1 MSKAKS
7 TTKQAPKSGK
17 GLSDFEKAA
26 MKDRLRELKAEER
39 MNSDRAAGEKA
50 ILDRIATMPEPDRSL
65 AKRVHKI
72 VTETAPELMPKTW
85 YGMPAYTRNGK
96 VLIFF
101 QDAKK
106 FEARYSTVGFTDTA
120 KLDDGDMWA
129 TSFAITKLSPA
140 EEAKIVALL
149 KKALH

>member
-7 TTKQAPKSGK
+7 TTKQAPKTGK

-85 YGMPAYTRNGK
+85 YGMPAYTKNGK

-120 KLDDGDMWA
+120 NLDDGDMWA
-129 TSFAITKLSPA
+129 TSFALAKLSPA

-149 KKALH
+149 KKALR

>member
-7 TTKQAPKSGK
+7 TTKQAPKTGK

-120 KLDDGDMWA
+120 NLDDGDMWA
-129 TSFAITKLSPA
+129 TSFALAKLSPA

-149 KKALH
+149 KKALR

>member
-120 KLDDGDMWA
+120 NLDDGDMWA
-129 TSFAITKLSPA
+129 TSFALAKLSPA

-149 KKALH
+149 KKALR

>member
-85 YGMPAYTRNGK
+85 SGMPAYTKTGK

-120 KLDDGDMWA
+120 NLDDGDMWA
-129 TSFAITKLSPA
+129 TSFALAKLSPA

-149 KKALH
+149 KKALR

>member
-7 TTKQAPKSGK
+7 TTKQAPKTGK